1 MIITLAGHVDHG
13 KTAIVKALTGIDT
26 DRLAEEQARGLTI
39 DLGFAYTDLNGHR
52 IGFVDVPGH
61 HSFIHNMIAG
71 VARMQHALLTVAAD
85 DGIMPQTVEH
95 LQILQLLGLD
105 SGTVVLNK
113 VDHADENQLQT
124 VENQLRDCLKPTF
137 LHAASIIK
145 ASAKTGVGISTLQ
158 ESLADAASRVERVPS
173 SRAFRLPIDRVF
185 SRQGLGTIVTG
196 TVYDGEVNVADDVY
210 LSAIQKNVR
219 VRRLVAN
226 GLPSEIAHAGDRCG
240 LQIAGVNAS
249 EISRGDWL
257 RARDTIATTD
267 TMTLQFELAEGFPR
281 EIKNWCHVH
290 VYHGTAHRLGKLFL
304 LNEALVIGTKGL
316 VDILIESPLHIAMG
330 DRVIIRDQG
339 LDRTI
344 GGGTVIATTRA
355 NTRRRFPSRIKQLTA
370 ISEWVNQA
378 EPKQVLLDACL
389 VKCVDGEIFRK
400 QWNLSQAQF
409 NAILDRNSIQQVN
422 NRLLAKTRLDDTKK
436 QLTLVLDEYHAANPT
451 QYGLSLSQLV
461 KRTSLDEETVRFTLI
476 HGRNTNLFQVQ
487 GGQYASA
494 RRAEVELS
502 YNKDLYLRIL
512 PLIDSHQPYPI
523 GDIARELR
531 VPLRSLE
538 NELKRMLKAKLFVQ
552 VSEKRYFSEDRLRE
566 LADVAHSLDKS
577 GPFTVKQF
585 RDKCGM
591 GRMVC
596 IDVLEHFDKVRFTQ
610 RELDTRRV
618 VGIYLP

>member
-13 KTAIVKALTGIDT
+13 KTTIVKAVTGIDT

-39 DLGFAYTDLNGHR
+39 DLGFAYTDLDGHR

-85 DGIMPQTVEH
+85 DGIMPQTEEH

-113 VDHADENQLQT
+113 VDNADENQLQT

-145 ASAKTGVGISTLQ
+145 VSAKTGVGISTLQ

-226 GLPSEIAHAGDRCG
+226 GLPSQIARAGDRCG

-267 TMTLQFELAEGFPR
+267 TMTLQFELAEGFSR

-290 VYHGTAHRLGKLFL
+290 VYHGTAHRLGKPM
-304 LNEALVIGTKGL
+304 VYR
-316 VDILIESPLHIAMG
+316 P
-330 DRVIIRDQG
+330 R
-339 LDRTI
+339 
-344 GGGTVIATTRA
+344 
-355 NTRRRFPSRIKQLTA
+355 SR
-370 ISEWVNQA
+370 
-378 EPKQVLLDACL
+378 
-389 VKCVDGEIFRK
+389 
-400 QWNLSQAQF
+400 
-409 NAILDRNSIQQVN
+409 
-422 NRLLAKTRLDDTKK
+422 
-436 QLTLVLDEYHAANPT
+436 
-451 QYGLSLSQLV
+451 
-461 KRTSLDEETVRFTLI
+461 
-476 HGRNTNLFQVQ
+476 
-487 GGQYASA
+487 
-494 RRAEVELS
+494 
-502 YNKDLYLRIL
+502 
-512 PLIDSHQPYPI
+512 
-523 GDIARELR
+523 
-531 VPLRSLE
+531 
-538 NELKRMLKAKLFVQ
+538 
-552 VSEKRYFSEDRLRE
+552 
-566 LADVAHSLDKS
+566 
-577 GPFTVKQF
+577 
-585 RDKCGM
+585 
-591 GRMVC
+591 
-596 IDVLEHFDKVRFTQ
+596 VLEIA
-610 RELDTRRV
+610 V
-618 VGIYLP
+618 VCK